1 MCLAIPSQVVSVE
14 GDDPAFLLGK
24 VNFGGITKQIS
35 LAYTPEVRP
44 GEYVLVHAG
53 FSMQVLDEQ
62 EARRSWQ
69 TLEELL
75 KEFGEADSP

>member
-1 MCLAIPSQVVSVE
+1 MCLAIPGKVVTVE
-14 GDDPAFLLGK
+14 GGDPAFLVGR

-53 FSMQVLDEQ
+53 FSIQVVDEQ
-62 EARRSWQ
+62 EAKRSWQ
-69 TLEELL
+69 SLEELL
-75 KEFGEADSP
+75 KEFGEASSP

>member
-53 FSMQVLDEQ
+53 FSMQVVDEQ
-62 EARRSWQ
+62 EAKRSWQ

>member
-1 MCLAIPSQVVSVE
+1 MCLAIPGKVVTVE

-53 FSMQVLDEQ
+53 FSIQVVDEG

-69 TLEELL
+69 SLEELL
-75 KEFGEADSP
+75 KEFGEASSP